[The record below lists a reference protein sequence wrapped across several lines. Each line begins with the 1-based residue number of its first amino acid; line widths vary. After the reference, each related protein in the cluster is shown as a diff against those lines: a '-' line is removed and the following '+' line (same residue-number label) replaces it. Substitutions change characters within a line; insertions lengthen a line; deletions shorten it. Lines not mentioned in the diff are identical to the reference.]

1 MTDKDIIA
9 GFRRDEDKHWVG
21 MLYERYA
28 HLVLGQCYKY
38 LKEKNAAEDAT
49 CDIFISLFDKLKK
62 HEVSNFR
69 SWLYST
75 SRNHCLMMLR
85 SKKNGQAFPI
95 TFHEPIA
102 DEQALS
108 IVKLKDGQLDLLESR
123 LDELKPEQRD
133 CIRYFY
139 LDENSYVQ
147 VSERTGMD
155 LKAVKSHIQNGKRNL
170 RLLLEQHREFNGS

>member
-1 MTDKDIIA
+1 MTDNDIIA
-9 GFRRDEDKHWVG
+9 GFRKDEDKRWVG

-28 HLVLGQCYKY
+28 HLVLGLCFKY

-49 CDIFISLFDKLKK
+49 CDIFMSLFDKLNK

-75 SRNHCLMMLR
+75 SRNHCLMILR
-85 SKKNGQAFPI
+85 SKKNGHTVPI
-95 TFHEPIA
+95 NGQEPIV

-108 IVKLKDGQLDLLESR
+108 IAKLKDGQLDLLESKLEKLR
-123 LDELKPEQRD
+123 PEQRD
-133 CIRYFY
+133 CLRFFY

-147 VSERTGMD
+147 VSERTSMD

-170 RLLLEQHREFNGS
+170 RILLEQHREFNGS